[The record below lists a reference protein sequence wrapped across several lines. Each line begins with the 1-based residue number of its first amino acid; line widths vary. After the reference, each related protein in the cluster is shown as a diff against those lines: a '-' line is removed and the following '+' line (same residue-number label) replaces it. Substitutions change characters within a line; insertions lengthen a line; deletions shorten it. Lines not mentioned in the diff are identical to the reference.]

1 MKAYRRCFVHST
13 PNRAYVSHQR
23 SEQFSDRELRVLQR
37 TAVEHALTAGRG
49 PTGLE
54 LAGTLERLRSDQSG
68 ADDSESSVTTGEP
81 PDGIGVAVPLTAMAV
96 VYASESSVS
105 GDGRDAE
112 YPGIDRSPWRPDW
125 VPRPTEADPSPEV
138 VGAAVACCRFEVSLA
153 RAARA
158 VGRSPE
164 LVARTGRSLDLE

>member
-1 MKAYRRCFVHST
+1 VKAYRRCFVHST
-13 PNRAYVSHQR
+13 PNGPYVSRQR
-23 SEQFSDRELRVLQR
+23 SEEFSDRELRVLQR

-54 LAGTLERLRSDQSG
+54 LAGALERLRSDQSG
-68 ADDSESSVTTGEP
+68 ADDGESSVTTGEP
-81 PDGIGVAVPLTAMAV
+81 PDGIGVAVPLTALAV

-105 GDGRDAE
+105 GDGGAA
-112 YPGIDRSPWRPDW
+112 GIDRSPWGPDW
-125 VPRPTEADPSPEV
+125 VPRPTETEPPPEV
-138 VGAAVACCRFEVSLA
+138 VGAAVACCRFEVTLA

-164 LVARTGRSLDLE
+164 LVARAGRSLDLE